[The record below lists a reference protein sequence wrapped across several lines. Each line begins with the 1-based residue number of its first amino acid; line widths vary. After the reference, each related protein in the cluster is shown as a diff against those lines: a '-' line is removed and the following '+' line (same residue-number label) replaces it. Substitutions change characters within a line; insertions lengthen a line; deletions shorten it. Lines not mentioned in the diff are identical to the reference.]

1 MTTYVIADLHFG
13 DATTHARRR
22 DRFGSLSAMEREI
35 VTRWNAIVTA
45 RDSVYMLGDIGKR
58 QGLELVSK
66 LRGTK
71 HLIAGNADDLA
82 AVHQSGLF
90 ASVNVAR
97 WVPGFLLTHIPV
109 HPSQLRN
116 RTVNVH
122 GHLHTVRLGDPRYV
136 CVSVEQTDYAP
147 VPLAHLRAQPTLI

>member
-1 MTTYVIADLHFG
+1 MTTYVIADLHLG

-22 DRFGSLSAMEREI
+22 DRFASLSAMEREI
-35 VTRWNAIVTA
+35 LTRWNAIVTA

-58 QGLELVSK
+58 QGLELVSN
-66 LRGTK
+66 LRGIK

-116 RTVNVH
+116 GTVNVH
-122 GHLHTVRLGDPRYV
+122 GHLHTMSLDDPRYA
-136 CVSVEQTDYAP
+136 CASVEQTDYAP